1 MNYSDSFTRG
11 VKAAQN
17 LLERLGWQ
25 YDASCFAATAPP
37 EMREEA
43 GRVIF
48 GPTEHEEEQ
57 GFRWYLGYAQE
68 SKPEAW
74 ARFWR
79 GGGIEG
85 MAAPAEKEIK

>member
-1 MNYSDSFTRG
+1 MNIQSYSRG
-11 VKAAQN
+11 AQAARD
-17 LLERLGWQ
+17 LLDRLGWP

-48 GPTEHEEEQ
+48 GPAEHEEEQ
-57 GFRWYLGYAQE
+57 GFRWYLGYAQK
-68 SKPEAW
+68 SKPEDW
-74 ARFWR
+74 ARFRR

-85 MAAPAEKEIK
+85 MAALAEKEIK

>member
-1 MNYSDSFTRG
+1 MNIQSYSRG
-11 VKAAQN
+11 AQAARD
-17 LLERLGWQ
+17 LLDRLGWP

-57 GFRWYLGYAQE
+57 GFRWYLGYALE
-68 SKPEAW
+68 SKPEDC
-74 ARFWR
+74 ARRQHVW
-79 GGGIEG
+79 GIEG
-85 MAAPAEKEIK
+85 MAALAEKEIK

>member
-48 GPTEHEEEQ
+48 GPAEHEEEQ
-57 GFRWYLGYAQE
+57 SFRWHLGYTQD
-68 SKPEAW
+68 SKPAELA
-74 ARFWR
+74 
-79 GGGIEG
+79 GKGIE
-85 MAAPAEKEIK
+85 

>member
-17 LLERLGWQ
+17 LLERIGWQ
-25 YDASCFAATAPP
+25 YDASCFVATAPP

-48 GPTEHEEEQ
+48 GATEHEEEQ
-57 GFRWYLGYAQE
+57 GFRWYLGYAQK
-68 SKPEAW
+68 SKPEDW
-74 ARFWR
+74 ARFRR
-79 GGGIEG
+79 GGGVEG
-85 MAAPAEKEIK
+85 MAALAEKEIK

>member
-43 GRVIF
+43 GRVAF

-57 GFRWYLGYAQE
+57 GFRWCLGYAQE
-68 SKPEAW
+68 SKPEDC
-74 ARFWR
+74 ARCRHVW
-79 GGGIEG
+79 GIEG
-85 MAAPAEKEIK
+85 LAEKEIK

>member
-1 MNYSDSFTRG
+1 MNYSDPFNRG

-25 YDASCFAATAPP
+25 YDASCFAATAPT

-43 GRVIF
+43 GRVVF

-57 GFRWYLGYAQE
+57 GFRWYLGYPKE
-68 SKPEAW
+68 SKPEDW
-74 ARFWR
+74 ARSWR
-79 GGGIEG
+79 LEG
-85 MAAPAEKEIK
+85 MAALAEKDIK